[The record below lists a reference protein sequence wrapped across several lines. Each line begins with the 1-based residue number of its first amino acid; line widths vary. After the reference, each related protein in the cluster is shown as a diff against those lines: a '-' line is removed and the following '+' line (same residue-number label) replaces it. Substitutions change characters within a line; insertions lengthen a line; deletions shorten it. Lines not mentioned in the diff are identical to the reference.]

1 MNCILTGAAGFI
13 GFHTARRL
21 LEQGH
26 SVLGIDSL
34 NEYYTVTLKEDR
46 LKELGIE
53 AGGLA
58 PGERAA
64 SSRYPGFSFVRL
76 GIEDKEALFR
86 AAGVYADAAGP
97 PDRIIHLAAQAGVRY
112 SLENPSD
119 YINSNITGFLNILE
133 LARKLKIPHLVFAS
147 SSSVYGLNTKRPFS
161 VHDTADHPV
170 SLYGATKR
178 ADELMAHAHARLF
191 GIPVTGLRFF
201 TVYGPW
207 GRPDMAY
214 YKFSLAVME
223 DRPIDVYNQGEMFRD
238 FTYIDDIIHGVLLAS
253 ETVPLPSPGFDAS
266 QPDPASSSA
275 PFKIYNL
282 GNNRPEKLLDFI
294 ETLEKALGKKAR
306 KNFLPMQ
313 AGDIQGTEA
322 DIDDTI
328 RDLGWS
334 PATGITEGLERF
346 AAWFKDYYKGQDIA
360 VKMIL

>member
-34 NEYYTVTLKEDR
+34 NEYYTVTLKTDR

-53 AGGLA
+53 TSGLTR
-58 PGERAA
+58 GERVT

-76 GIEDKEALFR
+76 GIEDREELFR
-86 AAGVYADAAGP
+86 AAGVYADGAGP

-112 SLENPSD
+112 SLENPAD
-119 YINSNITGFLNILE
+119 YISSNISGFLNILE
-133 LARKLKIPHLVFAS
+133 LARKINIPHLVFAS
-147 SSSVYGLNTKRPFS
+147 SSSVYGLNSKRPFS
-161 VHDTADHPV
+161 VHDRADHPV

-178 ADELMAHAHARLF
+178 ADELMAHAYAHLF

-214 YKFSLAVME
+214 FKFSLAIME
-223 DRPIDVYNQGEMFRD
+223 DRPIDLYNAGEMFRD
-238 FTYIDDIIHGVLLAS
+238 FTYIDDIVDGVLLAS
-253 ETVPLPSPGFDAS
+253 ETIPLPSPGFDPS
-266 QPDPASSSA
+266 RPDPASSSA

-282 GNNRPEKLLDFI
+282 GNNRPEKLLDFVGA
-294 ETLEKALGKKAR
+294 LEKALGKTAR

-313 AGDIQGTEA
+313 AGDVPATEA
-322 DIDDTI
+322 DIGDTFK
-328 RDLGWS
+328 DLGWS
-334 PATGITEGLERF
+334 PGTGITEGIDRF
-346 AAWFKDYYKGQDIA
+346 ASWFKDYYKRMA
-360 VKMIL
+360 A